1 MTPGE
6 SKLEVNKQ
14 VDFLKIV
21 LKLIW
26 LSLVVALT
34 IYRKL
39 DVLGVLS
46 GTAFVSPTV
55 IDMFGGNILDVSG
68 PCFSEN
74 EVIALLFGDPSK
86 PIAIGECFRF
96 SEIKAKCEVPPLTGR
111 GRVQVGVSLDGGVS
125 ISYRTSV
132 TVGKV
137 V

>member
-1 MTPGE
+1 MVE
-6 SKLEVNKQ
+6 FSRCVNY
-14 VDFLKIV
+14 IP
-21 LKLIW
+21 
-26 LSLVVALT
+26 VVRRT
-34 IYRKL
+34 C
-39 DVLGVLS
+39 VLS

-125 ISYRTSV
+125 ITYRTSV